1 MKRISFAPSLVLI
14 DPPRR
19 EPEREMGI
27 VNRVGARLRRI
38 GATLAQLKLGL
49 GTEREPP
56 QELLRRVKM
65 LARSNARLRR
75 VAIRLRREA
84 AQARHFAYHDAL
96 TGLPNRALLLDR
108 LRQAMVQAVR
118 LHKQVGV
125 LVLDLDRFKSVNDR
139 LGHAAGDQLLQQ
151 VAGRLSQ
158 CIRGGDTACRYGG
171 DEFVVMLPEID
182 GSECADIVAQKIRSQ
197 LTAPYELDHGVA
209 EITVSVGIALYR
221 ADGQDCNEL
230 IKQADLAMYQG
241 KARHR
246 SAAPPATAR
255 ALSA

>member
-1 MKRISFAPSLVLI
+1 VTAPKTFAQI
-14 DPPRR
+14 D
-19 EPEREMGI
+19 
-27 VNRVGARLRRI
+27 
-38 GATLAQLKLGL
+38 GL
-49 GTEREPP
+49 GDRMGAGLRLIKTALTQLTLRLSRGGEPP
-56 QELLRRVKM
+56 QELRRRVQK

-75 VAIRLRREA
+75 VVIRLRQEA

-125 LVLDLDRFKSVNDR
+125 LVLDLDKFKSVNDR

-221 ADGQDCNEL
+221 ADGQDCSEL

-241 KARHR
+241 KARRR
-246 SAAPPATAR
+246 SVAPQATAR